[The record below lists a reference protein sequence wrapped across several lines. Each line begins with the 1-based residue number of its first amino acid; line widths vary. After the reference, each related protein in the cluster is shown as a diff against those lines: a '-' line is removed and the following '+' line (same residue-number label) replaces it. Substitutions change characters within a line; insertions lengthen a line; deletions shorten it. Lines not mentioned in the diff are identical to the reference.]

1 MKLAHDQWERSET
14 LLKLRA
20 SSPKSAL
27 VKWLSTPHT
36 NDSQARG
43 LDCWRSSMLER
54 PLGCGRMSLF
64 GRNYMSSKVLTML
77 VESVIE
83 QGQVVELTDEETQR
97 FYREF
102 ESDVADQIE
111 EMRAEKRR
119 AYEEAKT
126 ITIR

>member
-1 MKLAHDQWERSET
+1 
-14 LLKLRA
+14 
-20 SSPKSAL
+20 
-27 VKWLSTPHT
+27 
-36 NDSQARG
+36 
-43 LDCWRSSMLER
+43 
-54 PLGCGRMSLF
+54 
-64 GRNYMSSKVLTML
+64 MSSKVLTML

>member
-1 MKLAHDQWERSET
+1 
-14 LLKLRA
+14 
-20 SSPKSAL
+20 
-27 VKWLSTPHT
+27 
-36 NDSQARG
+36 
-43 LDCWRSSMLER
+43 
-54 PLGCGRMSLF
+54 MSLF